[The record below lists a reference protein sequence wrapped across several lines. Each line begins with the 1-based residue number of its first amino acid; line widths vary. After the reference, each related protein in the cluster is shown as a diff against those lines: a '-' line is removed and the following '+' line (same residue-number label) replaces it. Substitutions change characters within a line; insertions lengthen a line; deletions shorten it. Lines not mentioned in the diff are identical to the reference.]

1 MHWLAGRHVSE
12 CVSVLCA
19 YSIDGVWNR
28 IERIQRVRRL
38 FSLQN
43 NIRQIHWIFA
53 SSFHRCS
60 VCCLNFDRVMGI
72 WINNKITMI
81 VALSSMFH
89 PSPSSSSLS
98 SLKDLTSDAMRC
110 HLPQKIC
117 IIFTRDN
124 SSRRCHWSF
133 CVVNLIGKSQC
144 TRFVI
149 RTSSQPRSHFIS
161 FRCCR
166 RFEIARWTQ
175 NSKQNKK
182 LWILFC
188 SHIMRV
194 AYNI

>member
-12 CVSVLCA
+12 CVCA

-28 IERIQRVRRL
+28 TERIQRIQRL
-38 FSLQN
+38 FSLRN
-43 NIRQIHWIFA
+43 NIRRIHWIFA

-60 VCCLNFDRVMGI
+60 VCCLNFDRVMEI
-72 WINNKITMI
+72 WINNRITMI
-81 VALSSMFH
+81 VALCSMFH
-89 PSPSSSSLS
+89 PSPSSSSSLS

-144 TRFVI
+144 TRFAI
-149 RTSSQPRSHFIS
+149 RTLIS
-161 FRCCR
+161 FLSVVFVAVVASPVERK
-166 RFEIARWTQ
+166 TQ
-175 NSKQNKK
+175 NRTRNYEYCFVR
-182 LWILFC
+182 I
-188 SHIMRV
+188 
-194 AYNI
+194 